1 MELPRLIIIAGPNGA
16 GKTTTAMDCLPEI
29 IGTKNF
35 VNADLIARGLSPF
48 DPSLVDLQATR
59 IMVQKMAELR
69 NAGKNFAV
77 ETTLASKSVAK
88 FIRESKA
95 CGYETEL
102 IFIMLDS
109 PETAVKR
116 VAVRTAKGGHHVPET
131 TIHRRYFR
139 GIINLFD
146 IYMPIVDKWT
156 ILDNSETN
164 GRAKMVARCFVSA
177 TPIIYNTDFY
187 HQLIARYQDAVSF
200 GKHAGRD

>member
-1 MELPRLIIIAGPNGA
+1 MKRPILTIIAGPNGA
-16 GKTTTAMDCLPEI
+16 GKTTTAMTFLPEI
-29 IGTKNF
+29 IGMKNF
-35 VNADLIARGLSPF
+35 VNADLIAKGLSPF
-48 DPSLVDLQATR
+48 DPSLADLQATR
-59 IMVQKMAELR
+59 IMVQKMEELR

-88 FIRESKA
+88 FIRESKTR
-95 CGYETEL
+95 GYETEL

-116 VAVRTAKGGHHVPET
+116 VAVRTAKGGHHVPEE
-131 TIHRRYFR
+131 TIRKRYFR

-164 GRAKMVARCFVSA
+164 GHAKMIARCFVPA
-177 TPIIYNTDFY
+177 MPVIYNTDLY
-187 HQLIARYQDAVSF
+187 HQLIARYRDA
-200 GKHAGRD
+200 A

>member
-1 MELPRLIIIAGPNGA
+1 MATPTLTIIAGPNGA
-16 GKTTTAMDCLPEI
+16 GKTTTAMNFLPDI
-29 IGTKNF
+29 IGTKYF
-35 VNADLIARGLSPF
+35 VNADLIAKGLSPF
-48 DPSLVDLQATR
+48 DPSLADLQATR
-59 IMVQKMAELR
+59 IMVQKMTELK
-69 NAGKNFAV
+69 NAGKKFAV

-88 FIRESKA
+88 FIRESKT

-131 TIHRRYFR
+131 TIRRRYYR

-164 GRAKMVARCFVSA
+164 GNAKIVARRFVPT
-177 TPIIYNTDFY
+177 TPIIYNIDLY
-187 HQLIARYQDAVSF
+187 RQLTARYQDAVCLEN
-200 GKHAGRD
+200 